1 MHPRDKAA
9 LRLAIGLGL
18 AAFIAYGLALPV
30 PYVACVMA
38 VLVLCKPGP
47 PLPLLKAA
55 VVALLFA
62 ALVAAGILMVPLLE
76 HFAFTGVLLTARCCS
91 HCSSSASCASRGADH
106 GAGASRSP

>member
-1 MHPRDKAA
+1 
-9 LRLAIGLGL
+9 
-18 AAFIAYGLALPV
+18 
-30 PYVACVMA
+30 MA

-76 HFAFTGVLLTARCCS
+76 HYAFTGVLLTALLLFALFFLGQR
-91 HCSSSASCASRGADH
+91 CASR
-106 GAGASRSP
+106 P